1 MIKRARIAIGV
12 VVMLAVPLAARA
24 DERFFGTGMT
34 GVTTHTV
41 TNSTVAGTGG
51 VAITKHFDVFGEIGR
66 LTNVLPRTEYNT
78 ILANGNAIAA
88 TQNAAATVVG
98 NYPAMYGLG
107 GVRAN
112 AVVHGRISSFAEAG
126 VGTAHLKNQLAVT
139 DGLQNLTTASLTTPM
154 TLATSLHARMV
165 VAGVGLSFNVD
176 PKAAFELGYR
186 YDTIAT
192 SAPRITI
199 GSVYGALRLRF

>member
-1 MIKRARIAIGV
+1 MMKRARIAIGM

-51 VAITKHFDVFGEIGR
+51 VALTKHFDVFGEIGR
-66 LTNVLPRTEYNT
+66 LTNVLPRSEYNT

-88 TQNAAATVVG
+88 TQAASATVVG

-107 GVRAN
+107 GVRVK
-112 AVVHGRISSFAEAG
+112 AVVHGRISSFAEGA
-126 VGTAHLKNQLAVT
+126 VGSAHLKNQLAVT
-139 DGLQNLTTASLTTPM
+139 DGLQNLTAASLTTPM
-154 TLATSLHARMV
+154 TSATSLRARMM
-165 VAGVGLSFNVD
+165 VAGAGLSFNVD

-186 YDTIAT
+186 YDTINT
-192 SAPRITI
+192 PTPHISI
-199 GSVYGALRLRF
+199 GSVFGALRLRF